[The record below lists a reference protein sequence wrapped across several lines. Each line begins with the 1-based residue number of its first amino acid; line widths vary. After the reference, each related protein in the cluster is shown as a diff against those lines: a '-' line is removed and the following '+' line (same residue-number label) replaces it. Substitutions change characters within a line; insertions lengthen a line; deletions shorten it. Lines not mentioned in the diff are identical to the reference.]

1 MKKKIT
7 IKEFSKELVARIEAS
22 KDIDCCKEEIKK
34 LARLA
39 AKKLPDEKLLVT
51 WKEA

>member
-1 MKKKIT
+1 MKKRIT
-7 IKEFSKELVARIEAS
+7 VKEFSKELVARINAAR
-22 KDIDCCKEEIKK
+22 DIECCKDEIKK

-39 AKKLPDEKLLVT
+39 AKKLPNEKLLVN